1 MARGDL
7 GPFYRELAALFE
19 VPQQA
24 PSELDFIDELA
35 VDAHQAPLLGVNP
48 DLARHFVKNLP
59 LAGRR
64 LEARIGLKI
73 SLIRPPLSPAYSKR
87 NASGIIW
94 RNRLHCSASFRWVC
108 SNLCCSSGL
117 CESLRMRSVS
127 PRCWASVK
135 GSPAMAIKRSSEP
148 DLVSTTSLVSC
159 LPSTSLTNRYFQRI
173 SVRSEMFSSL
183 RITALTR
190 STGEDRA
197 SDWDSADAIRETKS
211 KITPANIIRDCVM
224 VTWSP
229 LLETLLSVRTWG
241 LWNNRTTSQ
250 QTTGQT

>member
-1 MARGDL
+1 MARSDL

-19 VPQQA
+19 VPQQS

-35 VDAHQAPLLGVNP
+35 VDAHQALLLGVNP
-48 DLARHFVKNLP
+48 DLARHFVRTFPSREGGWKRGL
-59 LAGRR
+59 
-64 LEARIGLKI
+64 GLKI
-73 SLIRPPLSPAYSKR
+73 SLIRPPFSPAYSKR

-127 PRCWASVK
+127 PCCWASVK
-135 GSPAMAIKRSSEP
+135 GTPAMAIKRSSEP

-159 LPSTSLTNRYFQRI
+159 LPSTSLTSRYFQRI
-173 SVRSEMFSSL
+173 SVSEMFSSL
-183 RITALTR
+183 RITAQTR
-190 STGEDRA
+190 LTGEGCA
-197 SDWDSADAIRETKS
+197 SDWDSADAMRETKN

-224 VTWSP
+224 FTWSP
-229 LLETLLSVRTWG
+229 LLGTLLSVRT
-241 LWNNRTTSQ
+241 
-250 QTTGQT
+250 